1 MKRTFA
7 TTGALVLIAAG
18 LAAACSSSSI
28 SAGNDQL
35 DGHFLTTGWA
45 CACPNGATTCPL
57 TCPDHTQGSCQNGQP
72 YCDVT
77 TADAGLACACP
88 NGETSCTITCPDG
101 TQGDCSNGVPTCGGT
116 VDAGNC
122 CPAGW
127 NLYACTYPDGG
138 SGQACH
144 NPQLGCAS
152 STTCGQG
159 CDQVVSGRCGSPQ
172 LQWYTSCGYPVC
184 GAPSPDGGVVSLDGG
199 DTTDSGAACPT
210 EGTPCSVAGD
220 MCGTPSASNCGV
232 VMVCAASDPK
242 KGPGGCPIS
251 TRKYKDGIEYV
262 DGSQLQQLHDETMGI
277 RLATYRYK
285 PQVADP
291 GPTHFGFII
300 EDNLQTPAVDPMHD
314 RVDMYGYVSMVVA
327 AMQVQE
333 KEITELR
340 AQVEAARHDAAACKS
355 SASKP

>member
-1 MKRTFA
+1 MNRTFA
-7 TTGALVLIAAG
+7 TTGALALVAAA
-18 LAAACSSSSI
+18 LAAACSSSNI
-28 SAGNDQL
+28 SAGNDHL
-35 DGHFLTTGWA
+35 DGKFTTGWA
-45 CACPNGATTCPL
+45 CACPNGATTCNL
-57 TCPDHTQGSCQNGQP
+57 VCPDSTQGSCSNGQP

-77 TADAGLACACP
+77 QGDAGLACACA
-88 NGETSCTITCPDG
+88 NGQTSCSITCPDG
-101 TQGDCSNGVPTCGGT
+101 TQGECSNGVPTCGGT

-127 NLYACTYPDGG
+127 DLYACTWPDGG
-138 SGQACH
+138 AGQACH

-159 CDQVVSGRCGSPQ
+159 CDQVVTGQCGGGGDSGPQ

-184 GAPSPDGGVVSLDGG
+184 GGGSADGGVVSFDAG

-210 EGTPCSVAGD
+210 EGTPCSVAGE
-220 MCGTPSASNCGV
+220 MCGTASQSNCGV

-242 KGPGGCPIS
+242 QGPGGCPIS
-251 TRKYKDGIEYV
+251 TRKYKNGIEYV
-262 DGSQLQQLHDETMGI
+262 NDTQLRQLHDETMGI
-277 RLATYRYK
+277 RLATYQYK

-291 GPTHFGFII
+291 GPTHFGFIV

-333 KEITELR
+333 KEIAELR
-340 AQVEAARHDAAACKS
+340 AEVASCKGS
-355 SASKP
+355 VTKP

>member
-7 TTGALVLIAAG
+7 TTGALALVAAA

-28 SAGNDQL
+28 SAGNDHL
-35 DGHFLTTGWA
+35 DGKFTTGWA
-45 CACPNGATTCPL
+45 CACPNGETTCNL
-57 TCPDHTQGSCQNGQP
+57 TCPDGTQGTCSNGQP

-77 TADAGLACACP
+77 QADAGLACACP
-88 NGETSCTITCPDG
+88 NGQASCSITCPDG
-101 TQGDCSNGVPTCGGT
+101 TQGECSNGVPTCGGT

-127 NLYACTYPDGG
+127 NLYGCTYPDGG

-159 CDQVVSGRCGSPQ
+159 CDPVVSGRCGVDAGPQ
-172 LQWYTSCGYPVC
+172 LQWYSSCGYPVC
-184 GAPSPDGGVVSLDGG
+184 MEPLDGG
-199 DTTDSGAACPT
+199 DTTDSGAHCRF
-210 EGTPCSVAGD
+210 EGTPCAVAGLL
-220 MCGTPSASNCGV
+220 CGTPSQSNCGV
-232 VMVCAASDPK
+232 VMVCAASDPHK
-242 KGPGGCPIS
+242 APGGCPVS

-262 DGSQLQQLHDETMGI
+262 SSTELQQLHDETMGI

-333 KEITELR
+333 KEIAELR
-340 AQVEAARHDAAACKS
+340 AQVEAARHDAASC
-355 SASKP
+355 SKGSVNKR

>member
-1 MKRTFA
+1 MKRSFA
-7 TTGALVLIAAG
+7 TTSAVAFAIVG
-18 LAAACSSSSI
+18 LAAACSSTGI
-28 SAGNDQL
+28 SAGNDHL
-35 DGHFLTTGWA
+35 VGDFTTGWA
-45 CACPNGATTCPL
+45 CACPNGATTCSL
-57 TCPDHTQGSCQNGQP
+57 SCPDGTQGSCVGGEP

-77 TADAGLACACP
+77 QADAGLACACP
-88 NGETSCTITCPDG
+88 NGGTSCSITCPNG
-101 TQGDCSNGVPTCGGT
+101 NPGQCANGVPTCGGGT
-116 VDAGNC
+116 GDGGTC

-127 NLYACTYPDGG
+127 DLYACTYPNGG
-138 SGQACH
+138 NGQACH
-144 NPQLGCAS
+144 NPALGCAS
-152 STTCGQG
+152 SLTCGQG
-159 CDQVVSGRCGSPQ
+159 CDPVVTGRCGGTDAGPA

-184 GAPSPDGGVVSLDGG
+184 GNPNGGPDDAG

-220 MCGTPSASNCGV
+220 TCGTPSQANCGV

-242 KGPGGCPIS
+242 KGFGGCPIS

-262 DGSQLQQLHDETMGI
+262 SDSALQQLHDETIGI

-333 KEITELR
+333 REIAELR
-340 AQVEAARHDAAACKS
+340 AQVKACSGGS
-355 SASKP
+355 SMETPVKK

>member
-1 MKRTFA
+1 MKRT
-7 TTGALVLIAAG
+7 LVAASAIVFAAG
-18 LAAACSSSSI
+18 FAAACSSSNI
-28 SAGNDQL
+28 SAGNDNYAL
-35 DGHFLTTGWA
+35 DGKFTTGWA
-45 CACPNGATTCPL
+45 CACPNGETTCDL
-57 TCPDHTQGSCQNGQP
+57 KCPDGTTGSCRDGQP
-72 YCDVT
+72 FCDIQVSE
-77 TADAGLACACP
+77 AGWACACP
-88 NGETSCTITCPDG
+88 NGQTSCSITCPDG
-101 TQGDCSNGVPTCGGT
+101 TQGDCSNGTPVCGGT
-116 VDAGNC
+116 GDAGNC

-127 NLYACTYPDGG
+127 DLYSCTYPDGG
-138 SGQACH
+138 AGQACH

-159 CDQVVSGRCGSPQ
+159 CDPVVSGRCGGGDSGPQ

-184 GAPSPDGGVVSLDGG
+184 GGGSLDGG
-199 DTTDSGAACPT
+199 PVSFDGGDFTDSGAACPT
-210 EGTPCSVAGD
+210 EGTPCSAAGD
-220 MCGTPSASNCGV
+220 TCGTASQSNCGV

-242 KGPGGCPIS
+242 TAMGGCPVS
-251 TRKYKDGIEYV
+251 TRKYKDGIAYV
-262 DGSQLQQLHDETMGI
+262 GSSELQQLHDETMGI

-333 KEITELR
+333 KEIAELR
-340 AQVEAARHDAAACKS
+340 QQVEDARRDAASCKR
-355 SASKP
+355 

>member
-1 MKRTFA
+1 M
-7 TTGALVLIAAG
+7 
-18 LAAACSSSSI
+18 
-28 SAGNDQL
+28 
-35 DGHFLTTGWA
+35 
-45 CACPNGATTCPL
+45 
-57 TCPDHTQGSCQNGQP
+57 
-72 YCDVT
+72 
-77 TADAGLACACP
+77 
-88 NGETSCTITCPDG
+88 
-101 TQGDCSNGVPTCGGT
+101 PTCGGG
-116 VDAGNC
+116 VDAG
-122 CPAGW
+122 
-127 NLYACTYPDGG
+127 
-138 SGQACH
+138 
-144 NPQLGCAS
+144 
-152 STTCGQG
+152 
-159 CDQVVSGRCGSPQ
+159 PQ

-184 GAPSPDGGVVSLDGG
+184 GGGAADGAAMSFDGG

-220 MCGTPSASNCGV
+220 MCGTPSQSNCGV

-262 DGSQLQQLHDETMGI
+262 SSTELQQLHDETMGI

-333 KEITELR
+333 KEIAELR
-340 AQVEAARHDAAACKS
+340 AEVQACR
-355 SASKP
+355 AGTTPATR